1 MTQGGSRP
9 SWREFL
15 AVWCAIGL
23 NSFGGPTGQIAVMH
37 RELVERR
44 RWIGEARFLH
54 ALNYCMLLPGPEA
67 MQLATYVGWLTHR
80 TLGGLLAGLL
90 FILPGFLSILALSV
104 AYTTF
109 RGVPAVEGL
118 LFGLQAAVLAIVVA
132 AVIRMGRR
140 VLRTPAMLLVA
151 AGAFIAIHLFEIP
164 FPLVILGAAIVGL
177 VGDRI
182 SPRSFEVLGS
192 RAVGDDDEP
201 ALVDRLDLAHAAPS
215 AGRALR
221 TAIVWLAIW
230 LLPVAALHLWL
241 GAGSVYAMLAR
252 FFSIVAVTTFGGAY
266 AVLAYIAQEA
276 VDTYGWLAP
285 GEMLAGLGMAEST
298 PGPLIQVVQFVGYMA
313 AHGEPGALP
322 PVLAGVLASIVVT
335 WVTFAPCFLWILVG
349 APYAEGLRGRPALA
363 AALSTITAAV
373 VGVILNLALWFGA
386 HTLFATISEV
396 RGFGMR
402 LLVPQWSS
410 LDVRAL
416 AIALLAG
423 ACLAFLR
430 WSPLRTVLVAAAL
443 GALLAM
449 S

>member
-90 FILPGFLSILALSV
+90 FVLPGFLSILALSV

-140 VLRTPAMLLVA
+140 VLRTPAMIAVA
-151 AGAFIAIHLFEIP
+151 ATAFVAIHLVEVP
-164 FPLVILGAAIVGL
+164 FPFVILGAAIVGF

-215 AGRALR
+215 AVRAAR
-221 TAIVWLAIW
+221 TLALWLAIW
-230 LLPVAALHLWL
+230 LVPVAALHLWL
-241 GAGSVYAMLAR
+241 GAGSVYAVLAR

-285 GEMLAGLGMAEST
+285 GEMLTGLGMAEST

-313 AHGEPGALP
+313 AHGEPGSLAPLT
-322 PVLAGVLASIVVT
+322 AGVLASIVVT
-335 WVTFAPCFLWILVG
+335 WVTFAPCFLWIFVG

-410 LDVRAL
+410 LDVRAV

-449 S
+449 A

>member
-151 AGAFIAIHLFEIP
+151 AGAFIAIHLVEIP

-285 GEMLAGLGMAEST
+285 GEMLTGLGMAEST

-313 AHGEPGALP
+313 AHGEAGALP